1 MAKETTTSD
10 CCYKKCK
17 ICGGNQLQDF
27 VQDIV
32 LDGDSISCLQLHT
45 VRTSDIDAASSD
57 CTSMQSQ
64 FADRCCFEPPEIPCG
79 LCADGSIR
87 QELNVDFNG
96 ETVTCDI
103 VANAL
108 ARKSNGTDE
117 CTSTKTEFQE
127 FCCMDT
133 CNLCNDRQLIDWDSY
148 VNFNGTKDMSC
159 GSFEWY
165 FISNAIEEGTPQ
177 CTDSQREFGETCCYE
192 PINYT
197 TPACALC
204 KKGEEWLDIN
214 GDAVVYF
221 EGANKTC
228 TQVSNSLYRKAE
240 DSSGF
245 CDAART
251 EYFTSCCFD
260 KCDLCQGGQLD
271 ANVEVAYKGNASTC
285 LELSLLF
292 AADVV
297 IEGSE
302 ECNAVREVLFEPCCY
317 QTPTDPCRLCS
328 DKTGQGDVRKDV
340 TVSFYGSNT
349 TCTDLNSF
357 LVAREE
363 QQEFMCQAAKS
374 ELKQTCCYHAC
385 SVCGN
390 EGNLYWDNPTTY
402 NEIAFACGELSW
414 IMAGKMLE
422 EESDECSQFQ
432 ATYYDDCCNG
442 PSPLIPDASNK
453 CELCPS
459 GKDWYARV
467 EYDGKSMTCLELDTV
482 LLKQKVFDAS
492 DTCKQAKL
500 DFSGQVSGSSF

>member
-1 MAKETTTSD
+1 MYD
-10 CCYKKCK
+10 CCYKKCS
-17 ICGGNQLQDF
+17 ICGGSQLQDF
-27 VQDIV
+27 AQDVV
-32 LDGDSISCLQLHT
+32 LNGDTISCAQLHT
-45 VRTSDIDAASSD
+45 VRTSDINSGSSE

-64 FADRCCFEPPEIPCG
+64 FADQCCYEPPEIPCT
-79 LCADGSIR
+79 LCADGTIR
-87 QELNVDFNG
+87 KDLNVDFNG

-108 ARKSNGTDE
+108 ARKSNGTDD
-117 CTSTKTEFQE
+117 CTSTKVELQE

-133 CNLCNDRQLIDWDSY
+133 CSLCNDRQLIDWDAY
-148 VNFNGTKDMSC
+148 VNFNGTADMSC
-159 GSFEWY
+159 GNFDWY
-165 FISNAIEEGTPQ
+165 LTSNAIEQGTGQ
-177 CTDSQREFGETCCYE
+177 CTAIQREFGETCCYE

-197 TPACALC
+197 VPACALC

-221 EGANKTC
+221 EGSNKTC

-260 KCDLCQGGQLD
+260 KCDICQGAQLD
-271 ANVEVAYKGNASTC
+271 ANVEVEYMGNASTC

-292 AADVV
+292 ATHVI
-297 IEGSE
+297 IEGSND
-302 ECNAVREVLFEPCCY
+302 CNSAREVLFEPCCY

-328 DKTGQGDVRKDV
+328 DPSGHGDVRRDV
-340 TVSFYGSNT
+340 SVSFYGSNT

-363 QQEFMCQAAKS
+363 QQEFMCQAAKT
-374 ELKQTCCYHAC
+374 ELKQTCCYHEC

-390 EGNLYWDNPTTY
+390 DGNLYWDNPTTY
-402 NEIAFACGELSW
+402 NDITFACGELSW
-414 IMAGKMLE
+414 IMAGKKME
-422 EESDECSQFQ
+422 EGSDECSQLQTNYF
-432 ATYYDDCCNG
+432 DDCCNG

-453 CELCPS
+453 CEICPS
-459 GKDWYARV
+459 GKDWYAQV
-467 EYDGKSMTCLELDTV
+467 EHDGKSMTCLELDTV
-482 LLKQKVFDAS
+482 LLKQRVFDAS
-492 DTCKQAKL
+492 DKCKKAKL
-500 DFSGQVSGSSF
+500 DYSTQVRVFFVA